1 MRAGEFLGAEN
12 PLAAVPLPC
21 LISSSAPTIFPIQNC
36 VMLDEDPA
44 EASRCLFAMPSLALS
59 SNNPTMVATAV
70 TSTIGWLLNS
80 GSWRE

>member
-1 MRAGEFLGAEN
+1 MKTRARLTTKISFPKLSCSN
-12 PLAAVPLPC
+12 PSTPC
-21 LISSSAPTIFPIQNC
+21 PQNC

-59 SNNPTMVATAV
+59 TNNPTMVATAV